1 MKEKIMLNFRYQKSK
16 STSKDQNKKI
26 RRKLKNE
33 NLDLMLKSSNIL
45 LEDYIELECQV
56 CTF

>member
-1 MKEKIMLNFRYQKSK
+1 MMLNFRYQKSK

-56 CTF
+56 SV

>member
-1 MKEKIMLNFRYQKSK
+1 MLNFRYQKSK

-45 LEDYIELECQV
+45 LEDYIEFECQV
-56 CTF
+56 SF